1 MRKLFDRKTGALIK
15 KAAASLFAFFFA
27 AVFCLA
33 YTDGVTVK
41 ADSEVTISAVTK
53 RTDVGPGD
61 IIIVDVVA
69 NSFPDISEFG
79 PIEFNFDADKA
90 EYVSFE
96 QGKDLSNYV
105 FTETQ
110 TVGTLSVSGMDQLMS
125 VTTDD
130 NGDEIVSTSFSS
142 DSQVTLFS
150 IVLRLYPE
158 SNGEVNCWIGNT
170 GTFTSVKDTVTAK
183 VGTGVTLPIIRTGL
197 SSDATLA
204 SLKIRGT
211 TITPEFNPNIT
222 EYSCSVERSVTE
234 VQVSVLANNLWAAV
248 IIDGNQYLNMGD
260 NIVNVN
266 VTAQDGISHMHYTIH
281 VLRKESNVP
290 EDASLVDFEGNTYTF
305 LDAPDDSSIP
315 EGFTQTTRYINGYSV
330 PAYVRDGVTSVL
342 LYLFDGTQQP
352 GFYFYNSTEKTVL
365 RYDPENTLI
374 ESSAILKVVE
384 VPSNSM
390 LPDEFKPV
398 DLDMG
403 TIILHGY
410 QNADGDFICYMADE
424 GGNADFYYIDK
435 TTGSIS
441 LYRFAD
447 KRAELLY
454 SYLFDVFLV
463 IAIIEAVI
471 ITITVYIVRKMVSER
486 TNPRPKRV

>member
-1 MRKLFDRKTGALIK
+1 MRKFIDIKLSRLTLKTL
-15 KAAASLFAFFFA
+15 ASLFAFVFA

-33 YTDGVTVK
+33 FTGGVPVK
-41 ADSEVTISAVTK
+41 ADSEVVISAVTK

-69 NSFPDISEFG
+69 NCFPDISEFG

-110 TVGTLSVSGMDQLMS
+110 TVGSLSVNGMDQLMN

-130 NGDEIVSTSFSS
+130 SGDEIVSTSFSS
-142 DSQVTLFS
+142 DSQITLFS

-158 SNGEVNCWIGNT
+158 STGEVNCWIGDV
-170 GTFTSVKDTVTAK
+170 GTFTSVKDNVTAK
-183 VGTGVTLPIIRTGL
+183 IGTGVTLPVIRTGL

-266 VTAQDGISHMHYTIH
+266 VTAQDGVSHMHYTIH

-305 LDAPDDSSIP
+305 LDAPDDITIP

-342 LYLFDGTQQP
+342 LYLFDGTQSP

-365 RYDPENTLI
+365 RYEPENTVI
-374 ESSAILKVVE
+374 EASAILKVVD
-384 VPSNSM
+384 VPNNSA
-390 LPDEFKPV
+390 LPDEFKPA
-398 DLDMG
+398 DFDTG
-403 TIILHGY
+403 SIILHGF
-410 QNADGDFICYMADE
+410 QNPDGDFICYMADE

-471 ITITVYIVRKMVSER
+471 ITITVYIVKKMVSER

>member
-1 MRKLFDRKTGALIK
+1 MRNFIDRKRNRLTLKAL
-15 KAAASLFAFFFA
+15 ASLFAFVFA

-33 YTDGVTVK
+33 FTGGVPVK
-41 ADSEVTISAVTK
+41 ADSEVVISAVTK

-69 NSFPDISEFG
+69 NCFPDISEFG
-79 PIEFNFDADKA
+79 PIEFNFDGDKA

-110 TVGTLSVSGMDQLMS
+110 TVGSLSVSGMDQLMN

-130 NGDEIVSTSFSS
+130 TGNEIVSTSFSS

-158 SNGEVNCWIGNT
+158 SNGEVNCWIGDT

-266 VTAQDGISHMHYTIH
+266 VTAQDGVSHMHYTIH

-305 LDAPDDSSIP
+305 LDAPDDITIP

-342 LYLFDGTQQP
+342 LYLFDGTQSP

-365 RYDPENTLI
+365 RYEPENTVI
-374 ESSAILKVVE
+374 EASAILKVVD
-384 VPSNSM
+384 VPNNSA
-390 LPDEFKPV
+390 LPDEFKPA
-398 DLDMG
+398 DFDTG
-403 TIILHGY
+403 SIILHGF
-410 QNADGDFICYMADE
+410 QNPDGDFICYMADE

-471 ITITVYIVRKMVSER
+471 ITITVYIVKKMVSER

>member
-1 MRKLFDRKTGALIK
+1 MRKLFDRKHRTLFLK
-15 KAAASLFAFFFA
+15 TAASLFALVFTV
-27 AVFCLA
+27 VFCLA
-33 YTDGVTVK
+33 FTHGEAVK

-53 RTDVGPGD
+53 RTEAGPGD

-69 NSFPDISEFG
+69 NSFPNISEFG
-79 PIEFNFDADKA
+79 PVEFNFDADKA

-110 TVGTLSVSGMDQLMS
+110 TVGVLKVSGMDQLMN

-130 NGDEIVSTSFSS
+130 NGDEIVTTSFSS

-170 GTFTSVKDTVTAK
+170 GTFTSVDDTVTAK
-183 VGTGVTLPIIRTGL
+183 VGSGVTLPIIRAGV

-290 EDASLVDFEGNTYTF
+290 EDASLVDFEGKTFTF
-305 LDAPDDSSIP
+305 LDAPDDITIP

-330 PAYVRDGVTSVL
+330 PAYAREGVTSVL
-342 LYLFDGTQQP
+342 LYLFDGTQSP

-365 RYDPENTLI
+365 RYEPENTII
-374 ESSAILKVVE
+374 EASAILKIVDL
-384 VPSNSM
+384 PDASM
-390 LPDEFKPV
+390 LPDEFKPF
-398 DLDMG
+398 DHDTGSM
-403 TIILHGY
+403 IIHGY
-410 QNADGDFICYMADE
+410 QNAEGDFICYMADE
-424 GGNADFYYIDK
+424 SNNADFYYYDK
-435 TTGSIS
+435 ATGSIS

-447 KRAELLY
+447 RRAELLY

-471 ITITVYIVRKMVSER
+471 ITITVYIVRKMVFER

>member
-1 MRKLFDRKTGALIK
+1 MRKLFDRKNSVLTL
-15 KAAASLFAFFFA
+15 KAVASLFAFVFT

-33 YTDGVTVK
+33 FSGGEAVK
-41 ADSEVTISAVTK
+41 ADTEVTISAVTK

-69 NSFPDISEFG
+69 NCFPDISEFG

-110 TVGTLSVSGMDQLMS
+110 TVGVLSVSGMDQLMS

-158 SNGEVNCWIGNT
+158 CSGDVNCWIGDT
-170 GTFTSVKDTVTAK
+170 GTFTSVKDSVTAK

-266 VTAQDGISHMHYTIH
+266 VTAQDGVSHMHYTIH

-290 EDASLVDFEGNTYTF
+290 EDASLVDYEGNTFTF
-305 LDAPDDSSIP
+305 LDAPDDVTIP

-342 LYLFDGTQQP
+342 LYLFDGTQSP
-352 GFYFYNSTEKTVL
+352 GFYFYNSTDKTVL
-365 RYDPENTLI
+365 RYDPENTVI
-374 ESSAILKVVE
+374 EASAILKVVD
-384 VPSNSM
+384 VPNNSG
-390 LPDEFKPV
+390 LPDEFKPT
-398 DLDMG
+398 DLDTG
-403 TIILHGY
+403 SIVLHGY

-424 GGNADFYYIDK
+424 SGNADFYYIDK

-471 ITITVYIVRKMVSER
+471 ITITVYIVKKMVSER

>member
-1 MRKLFDRKTGALIK
+1 
-15 KAAASLFAFFFA
+15 
-27 AVFCLA
+27 
-33 YTDGVTVK
+33 
-41 ADSEVTISAVTK
+41 
-53 RTDVGPGD
+53 
-61 IIIVDVVA
+61 
-69 NSFPDISEFG
+69 
-79 PIEFNFDADKA
+79 
-90 EYVSFE
+90 
-96 QGKDLSNYV
+96 
-105 FTETQ
+105 
-110 TVGTLSVSGMDQLMS
+110 
-125 VTTDD
+125 
-130 NGDEIVSTSFSS
+130 
-142 DSQVTLFS
+142 
-150 IVLRLYPE
+150 
-158 SNGEVNCWIGNT
+158 
-170 GTFTSVKDTVTAK
+170 
-183 VGTGVTLPIIRTGL
+183 
-197 SSDATLA
+197 
-204 SLKIRGT
+204 
-211 TITPEFNPNIT
+211 
-222 EYSCSVERSVTE
+222 
-234 VQVSVLANNLWAAV
+234 
-248 IIDGNQYLNMGD
+248 MGD

-305 LDAPDDSSIP
+305 LDAPDDISIP

-374 ESSAILKVVE
+374 ESSAILKVVD

>member
-1 MRKLFDRKTGALIK
+1 
-15 KAAASLFAFFFA
+15 
-27 AVFCLA
+27 
-33 YTDGVTVK
+33 
-41 ADSEVTISAVTK
+41 
-53 RTDVGPGD
+53 
-61 IIIVDVVA
+61 
-69 NSFPDISEFG
+69 
-79 PIEFNFDADKA
+79 
-90 EYVSFE
+90 
-96 QGKDLSNYV
+96 
-105 FTETQ
+105 
-110 TVGTLSVSGMDQLMS
+110 MS

-374 ESSAILKVVE
+374 ESSAILKVVD

-471 ITITVYIVRKMVSER
+471 ITVTVYIVKRMVSER

>member
-1 MRKLFDRKTGALIK
+1 MRKVFDRKLIALTL
-15 KAAASLFAFFFA
+15 KAGTALFATVFA
-27 AVFCLA
+27 VVFCLA
-33 YTDGVTVK
+33 FMGGRPVK
-41 ADSEVTISAVTK
+41 ADSEVVISAVTK
-53 RTDVGPGD
+53 KTDIGPGD
-61 IIIVDVVA
+61 ILIVDVVA
-69 NSFPDISEFG
+69 NSFPNISEFG
-79 PIEFNFDADKA
+79 PIQFSFDADKA

-96 QGKDLSNYV
+96 QGKDLTNYV

-110 TVGTLSVSGMDQLMS
+110 TVGVLSVTGMDQLMNI
-125 VTTDD
+125 TTDD

-142 DSQVTLFS
+142 DSQVVLFS

-158 SNGEVNCWIGNT
+158 SSGEVNCWISDP
-170 GTFTSVKDTVTAK
+170 GTFSSTDDNVTAK
-183 VGTGVTLPIIRTGL
+183 VGSGVTLPIMRTGL
-197 SSDATLA
+197 SSDATIA

-234 VQVSVLANNLWAAV
+234 VQVSVLASNLWAAV

-290 EDASLVDFEGNTYTF
+290 EDASLVDADGNTFTF
-305 LDAPDDSSIP
+305 IDAPDDVSIP
-315 EGFTQTTRYINGYSV
+315 EGFTQTTRFINGYSV
-330 PAYVRDGVTSVL
+330 PAYAREGVTSVL
-342 LYLFDGTQQP
+342 LYLFDGTQSP
-352 GFYFYNSTEKTVL
+352 GFYFYNSIEKTVL
-365 RYDPENTLI
+365 RYEPENTII
-374 ESSAILKVVE
+374 EASAILKVIE
-384 VPSNSM
+384 LPDSSM

-398 DLDMG
+398 DYDTG
-403 TIILHGY
+403 TMVLHGF
-410 QNADGDFICYMADE
+410 QNPEGDFICYMADE
-424 GGNADFYYIDK
+424 SNNSDFYYYDK
-435 TTGSIS
+435 ATGSIS

-471 ITITVYIVRKMVSER
+471 ITITVYIVRKMVFER

>member
-1 MRKLFDRKTGALIK
+1 
-15 KAAASLFAFFFA
+15 
-27 AVFCLA
+27 
-33 YTDGVTVK
+33 
-41 ADSEVTISAVTK
+41 
-53 RTDVGPGD
+53 
-61 IIIVDVVA
+61 
-69 NSFPDISEFG
+69 
-79 PIEFNFDADKA
+79 
-90 EYVSFE
+90 
-96 QGKDLSNYV
+96 
-105 FTETQ
+105 
-110 TVGTLSVSGMDQLMS
+110 
-125 VTTDD
+125 
-130 NGDEIVSTSFSS
+130 
-142 DSQVTLFS
+142 
-150 IVLRLYPE
+150 
-158 SNGEVNCWIGNT
+158 
-170 GTFTSVKDTVTAK
+170 
-183 VGTGVTLPIIRTGL
+183 
-197 SSDATLA
+197 
-204 SLKIRGT
+204 LKIRGT

-305 LDAPDDSSIP
+305 LDAPDDISIP

-365 RYDPENTLI
+365 RYDPANTLI
-374 ESSAILKVVE
+374 ESSAILKVVD
-384 VPSNSM
+384 VPGNSM

-403 TIILHGY
+403 TIVLHGY

-471 ITITVYIVRKMVSER
+471 ITVTVYIVKRMVSER